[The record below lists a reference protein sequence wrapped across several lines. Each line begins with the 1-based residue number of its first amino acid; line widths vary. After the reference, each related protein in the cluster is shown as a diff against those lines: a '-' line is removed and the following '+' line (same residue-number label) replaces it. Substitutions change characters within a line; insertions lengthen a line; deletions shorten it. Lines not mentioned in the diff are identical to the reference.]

1 MIQFIP
7 SMIVSLGVHFLLNG
21 KGERGGGWELAGTS
35 DGESERELAA
45 VERLGIFANSGGV
58 RITVER
64 TLSRQWTRS
73 IAWDV
78 KGAMEKAA
86 KAKVPFA
93 EAEVKASLELHAGV
107 ETTVQSTESQRFL
120 FTIEP
125 KSQVE
130 ILVHWYRQVRTG
142 TVSLS
147 NSATSGDSR
156 PTLLTVPYREVK
168 GLTAEVFSR
177 DIELPR

>member
-1 MIQFIP
+1 
-7 SMIVSLGVHFLLNG
+7 MIVSLGVHFLLNG
-21 KGERGGGWELAGTS
+21 KGEQGGGWELAGTS
-35 DGESERELAA
+35 DGDTEKELAA
-45 VERLGIFANSGGV
+45 VERVGVFANSGGV

-64 TLSRQWTRS
+64 TLSRQWARS
-73 IAWDV
+73 IAWDI
-78 KGAMEKAA
+78 KGAIEKTA
-86 KAKVPFA
+86 KAKIPIA

-107 ETTVQSTESQRFL
+107 ETTVQLTESQRFL
-120 FTIEP
+120 FTVEP

-142 TVSLS
+142 TVSLT

-156 PTLLTVPYREVK
+156 PALLTVPYREVN

-177 DIELPR
+177 DIKKAR